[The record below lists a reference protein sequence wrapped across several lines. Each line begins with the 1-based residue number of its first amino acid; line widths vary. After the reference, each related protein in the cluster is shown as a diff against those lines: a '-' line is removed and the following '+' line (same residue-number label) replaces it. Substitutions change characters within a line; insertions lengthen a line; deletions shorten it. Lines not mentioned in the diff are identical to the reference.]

1 MAVESTPERSLS
13 DLLSNSLAAEATT
26 GCGPCLP
33 RCGVVIIATSV
44 VSIGRRGSDRS
55 EATPASVLLVL
66 EPDEDDAVRVEQ
78 PGGLHLLGIRPAR
91 RAVGL
96 GVPRLA
102 RAPDRHADGGEA
114 AGRSD
119 QGTLYEDARR
129 VSVEEVPPPEEG
141 RRRIDRQAGEI
152 DRCAKL
158 RLEVKTP
165 SKDNRRAVASL
176 LNGASQDGTGKR
188 KNTCPPRNASA
199 LRSAPSAR
207 NPPPAATPCRRAQPA
222 L

>member
-44 VSIGRRGSDRS
+44 VSIGRRGSDRN
-55 EATPASVLLVL
+55 EATPASVLLAL
-66 EPDEDDAVRVEQ
+66 EPAEDDAVRVEQ

-152 DRCAKL
+152 EPRRAEL
-158 RLEVKTP
+158 RLEVEP
-165 SKDNRRAVASL
+165 PRGPLRRALGCGEHDGEDGENLAPENLGRGQGRSLCSAS
-176 LNGASQDGTGKR
+176 KH
-188 KNTCPPRNASA
+188 
-199 LRSAPSAR
+199 
-207 NPPPAATPCRRAQPA
+207 RAKTIAVPLQA
-222 L
+222 C